1 MTHKKEAEKG
11 INEQELNLQL
21 VFDSTLQLLKFD
33 NIQDIFDFSSKKIH
47 ELLNSKSI
55 VIISEFDE
63 SISSWKI
70 CSISGMDGL
79 EKISSLI
86 GIDIVEMTGK
96 VDSKFADEIVEG
108 ELTRLSDSLVDLT
121 GGNISRNLEPIIKK
135 IIGFKAV
142 YTIAFK
148 KDRRFYGNVTIIQ
161 RKRSAEPDKELIES
175 FIKIVS
181 LFIDKLSLKK
191 QLKESEERFALAVK
205 GSHDGIW
212 DWIDLQ
218 QEEYWWSDKVFKIFG
233 FEPNEFKPTIS
244 FWKNRIHPDDVD
256 RVNKAL
262 KNSID
267 SNTPY
272 AVEYR
277 CKNKENSYLWL
288 HAKGETLQNEKGKAI
303 RMTGSVSDITDKKN
317 AELSLLKSEQTY
329 RVLFEN
335 SSDPTLIIENDKFI
349 KCNNATVDFL
359 GYQSKDEIE
368 GKFPWELSPE
378 KQPDGKNSKTK
389 AAEMIQIAFDKGSN
403 RFEWMHTKA
412 NGEER
417 IIDVSLTN
425 IPELKQLYTVWRD
438 ITESK
443 IAQEELKKSEHKY
456 RSLVDDMNEGLM
468 QTDLNDRIEYVNA
481 SICSMLDYQ
490 AGELIGKIGYD
501 TIVFDED
508 KGLIVESN
516 LRRGVSI
523 ADRYMIR
530 LKKKDGS
537 PLWTQI
543 SGSSI
548 INEHNQV
555 ISTIGLIT
563 DITEMKKTQDELQ
576 EHRDKLEDK
585 VKQRTLE
592 LEEKNELLE
601 RMNDVFVGREFRIKE
616 LRVKI
621 DELNQ
626 QLDELR

>member
-1 MTHKKEAEKG
+1 
-11 INEQELNLQL
+11 
-21 VFDSTLQLLKFD
+21 
-33 NIQDIFDFSSKKIH
+33 
-47 ELLNSKSI
+47 
-55 VIISEFDE
+55 
-63 SISSWKI
+63 
-70 CSISGMDGL
+70 
-79 EKISSLI
+79 
-86 GIDIVEMTGK
+86 
-96 VDSKFADEIVEG
+96 
-108 ELTRLSDSLVDLT
+108 
-121 GGNISRNLEPIIKK
+121 
-135 IIGFKAV
+135 
-142 YTIAFK
+142 
-148 KDRRFYGNVTIIQ
+148 
-161 RKRSAEPDKELIES
+161 
-175 FIKIVS
+175 
-181 LFIDKLSLKK
+181 
-191 QLKESEERFALAVK
+191 
-205 GSHDGIW
+205 
-212 DWIDLQ
+212 
-218 QEEYWWSDKVFKIFG
+218 
-233 FEPNEFKPTIS
+233 
-244 FWKNRIHPDDVD
+244 
-256 RVNKAL
+256 
-262 KNSID
+262 
-267 SNTPY
+267 
-272 AVEYR
+272 
-277 CKNKENSYLWL
+277 
-288 HAKGETLQNEKGKAI
+288 
-303 RMTGSVSDITDKKN
+303 
-317 AELSLLKSEQTY
+317 
-329 RVLFEN
+329 
-335 SSDPTLIIENDKFI
+335 
-349 KCNNATVDFL
+349 
-359 GYQSKDEIE
+359 
-368 GKFPWELSPE
+368 
-378 KQPDGKNSKTK
+378 
-389 AAEMIQIAFDKGSN
+389 
-403 RFEWMHTKA
+403 MHTKA

-456 RSLVDDMNEGLM
+456 RSLVDDMSEGLM

-481 SICSMLDYQ
+481 SICRMLDYQ
-490 AGELIGKIGYD
+490 TEELIGKIGYD
-501 TIVFDED
+501 TIVFEED